1 MRVGEI
7 RENKAMSG
15 LRIKGL
21 GEEIATLANL
31 PWDQSLENW
40 PEDEV
45 LTGMR
50 GISRHV
56 VRLIRSNPNKS
67 NSEIFAVKE
76 TVPQFANREYTLLI
90 EGETWK
96 PYRTIASWYLW
107 RAN

>member
-1 MRVGEI
+1 
-7 RENKAMSG
+7 MSG

-31 PWDQSLENW
+31 PWDKGLEGW

-56 VRLIRSNPNKS
+56 VRLIRSNPSKS
-67 NSEIFAVKE
+67 NSQIFAVKE
-76 TVPQFANREYTLLI
+76 TVPEFANREYSLLRDLNQKTAPCVEPVAVI
-90 EGETWK
+90 EG
-96 PYRTIASWYLW
+96 RVD
-107 RAN
+107 

>member
-1 MRVGEI
+1 
-7 RENKAMSG
+7 MSG

-31 PWDQSLENW
+31 PWDQPLESW

-45 LTGMR
+45 LTSMR

-67 NSEIFAVKE
+67 ISEAFTNLVKNLKSQRPSIFTK
-76 TVPQFANREYTLLI
+76 
-90 EGETWK
+90 
-96 PYRTIASWYLW
+96 
-107 RAN
+107 

>member
-1 MRVGEI
+1 
-7 RENKAMSG
+7 MSG
-15 LRIKGL
+15 LRIRGL

-67 NSEIFAVKE
+67 NSEMIIKINTALAEASACNKVKAINAPAV
-76 TVPQFANREYTLLI
+76 TI
-90 EGETWK
+90 K
-96 PYRTIASWYLW
+96 PK
-107 RAN
+107 

>member
-1 MRVGEI
+1 
-7 RENKAMSG
+7 MSG

-31 PWDQSLENW
+31 PWDKPLEGW

-56 VRLIRSNPNKS
+56 VRLVN
-67 NSEIFAVKE
+67 
-76 TVPQFANREYTLLI
+76 
-90 EGETWK
+90 
-96 PYRTIASWYLW
+96 
-107 RAN
+107 

>member
-31 PWDQSLENW
+31 PWDQSLESW

-56 VRLIRSNPNKS
+56 VRLIRYY
-67 NSEIFAVKE
+67 
-76 TVPQFANREYTLLI
+76 FANKTINGVLGKLI
-90 EGETWK
+90 KQGVSNTQINSK
-96 PYRTIASWYLW
+96 NNYD
-107 RAN
+107 